1 MLRAALKCDN
11 PVGWVDHS
19 ALLGRSGEVPDEDY
33 EIPLGSAEVKRAGT
47 DVTIVATSR
56 AVLWALDAAE
66 ILAGDGISA
75 EVVDPRTLVPL
86 DEDTILT
93 SIRKTGRLV
102 TVDEAIQMC
111 SFGSEIAALA
121 AEKAHDAL
129 KAPVARLARAATPVP
144 FSPPLEKAIAPSP
157 ESIAAA
163 AKRLM
168 N

>member
-1 MLRAALKCDN
+1 L
-11 PVGWVDHS
+11 
-19 ALLGRSGEVPDEDY
+19 
-33 EIPLGSAEVKRAGT
+33 T
-47 DVTIVATSR
+47 
-56 AVLWALDAAE
+56 
-66 ILAGDGISA
+66 
-75 EVVDPRTLVPL
+75 PL
-86 DEDTILT
+86 DEETILA

-163 AKRLM
+163 ARRLM